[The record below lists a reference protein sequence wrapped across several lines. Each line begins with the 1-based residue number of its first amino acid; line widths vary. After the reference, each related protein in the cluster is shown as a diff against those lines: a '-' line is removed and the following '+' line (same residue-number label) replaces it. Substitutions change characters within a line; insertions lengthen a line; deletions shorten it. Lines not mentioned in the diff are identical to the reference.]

1 MFFLI
6 YGFVTALITVAPGY
20 FDYYKSVIATV
31 ESKQGYVTGMVAVGL
46 VVFAIA
52 MSVCYLTRNVI
63 RLGEKIPAIFPLAF
77 AGALALIPVGTPYA
91 LSLLS
96 AGRFYWLTPTIMGNA
111 LIVQY
116 VVYILVMIF
125 GGLSLGTML
134 RRPIKTPG
142 ASAVSMP
149 VLFLLTAVT
158 AFLMLTVIP
167 GTFGWD
173 VMWPLLAA
181 FTAVCSV
188 ISMIVAPGREK

>member
-6 YGFVTALITVAPGY
+6 YGFVTALITVALGY

-31 ESKQGYVTGMVAVGL
+31 ESKQGY
-46 VVFAIA
+46 
-52 MSVCYLTRNVI
+52 VI

-173 VMWPLLAA
+173 LMWPLLAA